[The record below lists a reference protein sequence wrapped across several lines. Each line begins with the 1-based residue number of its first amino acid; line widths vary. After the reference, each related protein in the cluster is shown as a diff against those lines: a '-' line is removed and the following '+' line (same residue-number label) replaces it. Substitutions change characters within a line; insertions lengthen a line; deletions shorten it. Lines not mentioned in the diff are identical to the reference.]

1 MATGNGIS
9 GSTIDAKV
17 YYVSEFDPEV
27 AVSYKT
33 FYKVIELTVTHPLY
47 IDSKYPIKLS
57 GLLSY

>member
-1 MATGNGIS
+1 MSKKFDARSDTTG
-9 GSTIDAKV
+9 TQDMTA
-17 YYVSEFDPEV
+17 FDPEV